1 MHVPIGV
8 ELFIVVIVVVVI
20 VEFHRYYLDICCTS
34 IPVSGKSIPFKNLN
48 DDGDDLHVHS
58 LEEFRPH

>member
-20 VEFHRYYLDICCTS
+20 VEFHRYYLDSCCTS
-34 IPVSGKSIPFKNLN
+34 IAVSGNSIPFKNLN
-48 DDGDDLHVHS
+48 DDDDLHVHS
-58 LEEFRPH
+58 LAEFRPH